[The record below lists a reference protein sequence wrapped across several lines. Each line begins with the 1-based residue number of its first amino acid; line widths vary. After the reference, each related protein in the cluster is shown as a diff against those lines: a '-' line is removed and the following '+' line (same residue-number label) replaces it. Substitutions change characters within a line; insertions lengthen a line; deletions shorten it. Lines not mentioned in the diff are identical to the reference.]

1 MELRQYLTLFRKWAW
16 LLVLVTVI
24 AAGSAYYYS
33 RTIPPTYRAETT
45 VLVGQLQQNPTAN
58 PNDLY
63 AASNL
68 AQAYTLLVT
77 QPSILEA
84 TAEAVHWPESWQTL
98 YFHVSA
104 ASPSSQLLKIS
115 VVGSDPAQVKTIA
128 NELAQQLILQS
139 PVSAQQKQAEDQRQF
154 ISSQQA
160 ILKAQIENGQ
170 RNLNDLTNRAALET
184 DADKLLDLN
193 TRISAL
199 QSKVDGWQK
208 SYVDLSNLLNTGSSS
223 FLTVLASAQEPTAP
237 FSPNIPQYVLFASIA
252 GIVLAAG
259 TILLLEYLDD
269 RIKTAEDAQRV
280 LDLGTLGVINRIAG
294 IRSPTDNLITVKHPR
309 SPVAEAYRVL
319 RTNLRFS
326 GIENPSGALL
336 VTSAGPGEGKTTTA
350 GNLAVAMAQAGRKVV
365 LVDTDLRRPYVHNL
379 FGLSNDVG
387 LSNLFL
393 DNSSTVDSVIQP
405 TAVDGLRVITSG
417 QLPPNPAE
425 VLDSKRMN
433 EVVEA
438 LRNRSDMVIFDSPP
452 VLAVADA
459 SILGSRCS
467 GAILVVDSGRSRTEA
482 IRRGADTLR
491 QANVKLLGVV
501 LNKLTTSRSL
511 GYSHYYYYYSQDRK
525 SKQNGHKPRADDR
538 KAPLG
543 KIPTSAK

>member
-16 LLVLVTVI
+16 LIILVTVI

-33 RTIPPTYRAETT
+33 RRIPPTYRAETT
-45 VLVGQLQQNPTAN
+45 VLVGQLQQNPSTN

-77 QPSILEA
+77 QPPILEA
-84 TAEAVHWPESWQTL
+84 TAQAVHWPESWQTL
-98 YFHVSA
+98 YFHVLA
-104 ASPSSQLLKIS
+104 TSPSSQLLKIS
-115 VVGSDPAQVKTIA
+115 VTADDPSQAKTIA
-128 NELAQQLILQS
+128 DELAHQLILQS
-139 PVSAQQKQAEDQRQF
+139 PVSQQQKQAEEQRQF

-160 ILKAQIENGQ
+160 VLKSQIENGQ
-170 RNLNDLTNRAALET
+170 KNLTDLSDRAALET
-184 DADKLLDLN
+184 DANKLLDLN
-193 TRISAL
+193 SRITAL
-199 QSKVDGWQK
+199 QSKVDTWQK
-208 SYVDLSNLLNTGSSS
+208 NYVDLANLLSAGPND

-237 FSPNIPQYVLFASIA
+237 FSPNIPQNVLFASLA
-252 GIVLAAG
+252 GLVLAVG
-259 TILLLEYLDD
+259 TVLLLEYLDD
-269 RIKTAEDAQRV
+269 RIKNADDAQRV
-280 LDLGTLGVINRIAG
+280 LKLGTLGVISRIAG
-294 IRSPTDNLITVKHPR
+294 IRTPTDHLVTVKHPR

-365 LVDTDLRRPYVHNL
+365 LVDTDLRRPFVHNL
-379 FGLSNDVG
+379 FGLSNDLG
-387 LSNLFL
+387 LSSLFL
-393 DNSSTVDSVIQP
+393 DN
-405 TAVDGLRVITSG
+405 TATIDGVMQATSVDGLRVITSG

-425 VLDSKRMN
+425 ILDSKRMV
-433 EVVEA
+433 EVIEA
-438 LRNRSDMVIFDSPP
+438 LRARSDMVIFDSPP

-467 GAILVVDSGRSRTEA
+467 GAILVIDSGRSRTEA
-482 IRRGADTLR
+482 VRRGADTLR
-491 QANVKLLGVV
+491 QTNVKLLGVV
-501 LNKLTTSRSL
+501 LNKLGSGRSL

-525 SKQNGHKPRADDR
+525 SKQNGHKPPPDGR
-538 KAPLG
+538 KLPFG
-543 KIPTSAK
+543 KIPTKTK